1 MAGGQNLLTPGPS
14 DGLAVRRQG
23 PRSRLCL
30 RTRLLPA
37 LTCPPT
43 QWQVGLFE
51 REGQR
56 WMTASTT
63 SCVSGHG
70 GDVAASNP
78 ALLTYTRTPRAQ
90 AACPSSA
97 AAHASPRSLFVCPA
111 TDPHAGSFPLY
122 RFILWQATVARI
134 PPPPST
140 PSSIRCFEAL
150 LHRAIRPGGRRCAR
164 QPSPSPFPFH
174 ARAPPLLHA
183 APT

>member
-1 MAGGQNLLTPGPS
+1 MAKTFSLPARLTGWPWGGKARARGCARAPACS
-14 DGLAVRRQG
+14 
-23 PRSRLCL
+23 PRS
-30 RTRLLPA
+30 PA
-37 LTCPPT
+37 LR
-43 QWQVGLFE
+43 QWQVVLFE

-56 WMTASTT
+56 WMTASMT
-63 SCVSGHG
+63 SCASGHG
-70 GDVAASNP
+70 GVVAASNP
-78 ALLTYTRTPRAQ
+78 ALLTCTRSPRAQ
-90 AACPSSA
+90 AACPRATTGHGSS
-97 AAHASPRSLFVCPA
+97 RSLIVRPA
-111 TDPHAGSFPLY
+111 TAPHAGNLALY

-150 LHRAIRPGGRRCAR
+150 LHRAIRPGGRRYAR